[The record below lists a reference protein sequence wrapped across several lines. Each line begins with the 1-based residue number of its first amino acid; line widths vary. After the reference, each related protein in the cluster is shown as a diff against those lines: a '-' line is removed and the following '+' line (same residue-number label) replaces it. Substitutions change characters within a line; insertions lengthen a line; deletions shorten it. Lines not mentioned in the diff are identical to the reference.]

1 MLEYDIIETDQ
12 FEFLIELV
20 NKRIK
25 EGWRP
30 QGGINI
36 GEHVSDDRDV
46 SDAWYA
52 QAMVR
57 EIPEEKENG

>member
-25 EGWRP
+25 EGWLP

-36 GEHVSDDRDV
+36 AWYGSQDRDHL
-46 SDAWYA
+46 DT
-52 QAMVR
+52 
-57 EIPEEKENG
+57 